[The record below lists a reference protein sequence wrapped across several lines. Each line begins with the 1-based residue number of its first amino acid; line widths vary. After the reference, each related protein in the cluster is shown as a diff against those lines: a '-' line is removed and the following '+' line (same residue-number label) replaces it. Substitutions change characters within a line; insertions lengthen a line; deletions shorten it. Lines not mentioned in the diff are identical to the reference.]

1 MNSKILMIMSNLED
15 LRFLKP
21 ATEAEVTAAEK
32 ELGVIFAEDYREYVL
47 KYGVISARGIELTG
61 VTTAKRLDVV
71 TVTKAER
78 EMASIPENMY
88 VIENVAIDG
97 IVVLQNTA
105 GEVFSIAPLEPLKR
119 ICSSLSESVERA
131 NF

>member
-21 ATEAEVTAAEK
+21 ATEAEVKAAEK
-32 ELGVIFAEDYREYVL
+32 ELGVTFAEDYREYVL

-71 TVTKAER
+71 SVTKTER
-78 EMASIPENMY
+78 EMSNIPKNMY

-97 IVVLQNTA
+97 IVVLQNTS
-105 GEVFSIAPLEPLKR
+105 GEVFSIAPHEPLKR
-119 ICSSLSESVERA
+119 ICSSLSEYVESA

>member
-1 MNSKILMIMSNLED
+1 MNNKVLLTMSNLED

-21 ATEAEVTAAEK
+21 ATEVEVKTAEK
-32 ELGVIFAEDYREYVL
+32 ELGVVFAEDYKEYVL

-61 VTTAKRLDVV
+61 VTSAKRLDVV

-78 EMASIPENMY
+78 ELANIPHDMY

-105 GEVFSIAPLEPLKR
+105 GEVFSIAPHEPLKR
-119 ICSSLSESVERA
+119 ICSSLSEYVENA

>member
-78 EMASIPENMY
+78 EMASIPDNMY

-105 GEVFSIAPLEPLKR
+105 GEVFSIAPHEPLKR
-119 ICSSLSESVERA
+119 VCSSLSEYVERA

>member
-21 ATEAEVTAAEK
+21 ATEAEVSAAEK
-32 ELGVIFAEDYREYVL
+32 ELGVVFAEDYKEYVL

-78 EMASIPENMY
+78 ELENIPQDMY

-105 GEVFSIAPLEPLKR
+105 GEVYSFAPHEPLKR
-119 ICSSLSESVERA
+119 ICSSLSEYVERA

>member
-47 KYGVISARGIELTG
+47 KYGVISGRGIELTG
-61 VTTAKRLDVV
+61 VTSAKRLDVV
-71 TVTKAER
+71 TVT
-78 EMASIPENMY
+78 
-88 VIENVAIDG
+88 
-97 IVVLQNTA
+97 
-105 GEVFSIAPLEPLKR
+105 
-119 ICSSLSESVERA
+119 
-131 NF
+131 

>member
-1 MNSKILMIMSNLED
+1 MNNNVLLTMSNLED

-21 ATEAEVTAAEK
+21 ATEVEVKTAEK
-32 ELGVIFAEDYREYVL
+32 ELGVVFAEDYKEYVL

-61 VTTAKRLDVV
+61 VTSAKRLDVV

-78 EMASIPENMY
+78 ELANIPHDMY

-105 GEVFSIAPLEPLKR
+105 GEVFSIAPHEPLKR
-119 ICSSLSESVERA
+119 ICSSLSEYVENA